1 MLSYKAFHLK
11 HFAHSPEH
19 LEVKAFKFEHATLT
33 LYFEGQPFLRHTA
46 GHGISFF
53 YTLCRKN
60 YITTGCPKKSP
71 FRNQSIVIIINSR
84 YAFWI

>member
-33 LYFEGQPFLRHTA
+33 LYFEGPFLRHTA
-46 GHGISFF
+46 GHGFGHAIAFCS
-53 YTLCRKN
+53 LQ
-60 YITTGCPKKSP
+60 GESKKKLTRALLECKSAAN
-71 FRNQSIVIIINSR
+71 FIAV
-84 YAFWI
+84 